1 MKRSRLQRIRDNL
14 IGRTIAKA
22 DYLTPKES
30 MKCGRHGHILVLTLD
45 NGDLAL
51 VPVDGDLNEGVPN
64 D

>member
-1 MKRSRLQRIRDNL
+1 MKRSRLQRIRANL

-22 DYLTPKES
+22 DYLTPKEA
-30 MKCGRHGHILVLTLD
+30 MRCDRHGHILVLTLD
-45 NGDLAL
+45 DGVLVL